1 MDVNQLIARLN
12 VRQILA
18 VALQR
23 CSVSRSLYVTSTLS
37 RVQTLYFA
45 PEDYHKIPINSG

>member
-1 MDVNQLIARLN
+1 MNVNQLIARLN

-18 VALQR
+18 ALQR

-45 PEDYHKIPINSG
+45 PEDYHKIHINSG